1 MSQLVDYRSAPTKR
15 GESLAAAAWPTLA
28 GTRRPPAA
36 CLRVGKEVSRKC
48 LGRVS
53 KLACETARRVL
64 VCVKETAA
72 AGTAGKQQEDEGNVK
87 EAVANAAREGRGQP
101 ACALQQRVQPDEEDG
116 EVVVEGDLPG
126 CGGQKV
132 DEVDQLVV
140 EVRPELL
147 GREVH
152 LGVVQHAAAR
162 QA

>member
-1 MSQLVDYRSAPTKR
+1 MSAGEREVDAHGEAVDHPVSLWGTSRTCPGRVLDMSQLVDHRSAPTKR

-72 AGTAGKQQEDEGNVK
+72 AGTAGKQQEDEGNV
-87 EAVANAAREGRGQP
+87 
-101 ACALQQRVQPDEEDG
+101 
-116 EVVVEGDLPG
+116 
-126 CGGQKV
+126 
-132 DEVDQLVV
+132 
-140 EVRPELL
+140 
-147 GREVH
+147 
-152 LGVVQHAAAR
+152 
-162 QA
+162 